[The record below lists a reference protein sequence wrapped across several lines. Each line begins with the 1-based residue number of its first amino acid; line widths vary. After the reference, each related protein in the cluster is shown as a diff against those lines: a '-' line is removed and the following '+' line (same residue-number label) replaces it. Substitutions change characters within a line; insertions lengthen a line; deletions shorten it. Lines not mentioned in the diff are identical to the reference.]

1 MSEKSER
8 IILRAF
14 LKKITSLIDN
24 WAETLKVLPYKSL
37 NATRNLHGS
46 IKIETNLSV
55 SDTQSIK

>member
-1 MSEKSER
+1 MSEKSEK

-14 LKKITSLIDN
+14 ALSKNYEFDWI
-24 WAETLKVLPYKSL
+24 ETLKVLPYKSL